1 MLQII
6 LGLFVVFYVLLYW
19 RIVRFRTPRWMVL
32 NSRAESQP
40 SVARPE

>member
-6 LGLFVVFYVLLYW
+6 LGLFVLSYVLLYW

-32 NSRAESQP
+32 NSRSETQP
-40 SVARPE
+40 SMARPD